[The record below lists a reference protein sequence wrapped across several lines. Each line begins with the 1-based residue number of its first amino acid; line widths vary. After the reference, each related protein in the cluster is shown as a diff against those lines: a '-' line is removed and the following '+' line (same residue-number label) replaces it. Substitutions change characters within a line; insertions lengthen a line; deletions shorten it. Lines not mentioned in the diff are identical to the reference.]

1 MITNTY
7 VAEHVVRYIQQ
18 DRQAAAAAQ
27 HLVREVR
34 AARRQV
40 RTDRGSSRS
49 AATASVQSRWRWFSV
64 FTGAASAAR

>member
-7 VAEHVVRYIQQ
+7 VAEHVVRYIQR
-18 DRQAAAAAQ
+18 DRQAAAAAR

-34 AARRQV
+34 AAHRQV
-40 RTDRGSSRS
+40 RPGRGASRS
-49 AATASVQSRWRWFSV
+49 VAATSVQSRWRWFSL